1 MAELVLYG
9 AALSPFVRKVQAVL
23 HHVGA
28 DYEIEDVDFFNMPDW
43 FVEISPARRIPVLRD
58 RTIGTSGIP
67 GTIPDSSAIAM
78 FLNQRFDAGLYGD
91 DAFQAGRIAWFE
103 EYADTEFAQTAGLD
117 LFRAI
122 MFPLFRGEAPDVE
135 TASKT
140 WNEKFPRFFDYLE
153 SALADKTYFVG
164 DKVSMADISVA
175 AQMLQIDLVAG
186 LPDEGKYPH
195 LVRHAKAMKEAP
207 GFVENLARCSAFIRG
222 LLPEKVQLG

>member
-153 SALADKTYFVG
+153 SALDGKPYFVG

-175 AQMLQIDLVAG
+175 AQLLQIDLVAG

-195 LVRHAKAMKEAP
+195 LVRHTQAMKVAP
-207 GFVENLARCSAFIRG
+207 GFVENLERCSAFISG
-222 LLPEKVQLG
+222 LLPEKVRLG